1 MLNGYQKYHLGIIQI
16 SLNFSRYHLKL
27 YSNWKPYHWFS
38 LIWYEW
44 WRPIQRKKIK
54 ILIPRWGKTLYLDQV
69 LKILCTRFNAEDSRI
84 TLVVVQVEAMNIHV
98 AAVAA
103 LKKKERWDET
113 QFTTKLMVFQVPHPS
128 PPPQMLMFFFKKYYR
143 VYDQT

>member
-1 MLNGYQKYHLGIIQI
+1 
-16 SLNFSRYHLKL
+16 
-27 YSNWKPYHWFS
+27 
-38 LIWYEW
+38 
-44 WRPIQRKKIK
+44 
-54 ILIPRWGKTLYLDQV
+54 
-69 LKILCTRFNAEDSRI
+69 LCTRFNAEDSRI
-84 TLVVVQVEAMNIHV
+84 TLVVVQVEAMKIHV
-98 AAVAA
+98 AAVEA